1 LADADHW
8 NAFGGLT
15 LGVHELGHILFAP
28 FGEWLTVAGGSITQL
43 AAPIA
48 AGFVFWRQR
57 DWFGVA
63 VAGTWESYS
72 LANLSAY
79 IADARAQAL
88 PLVSVGS
95 SDEIIHDWNWLL
107 GHARLLEWDT
117 RLGRVATL
125 LGALVLLA
133 SVILG
138 VWACVRIANE
148 PAATLPSPRPDV

>member
-1 LADADHW
+1 M
-8 NAFGGLT
+8 
-15 LGVHELGHILFAP
+15 I
-28 FGEWLTVAGGSITQL
+28 AGGSITQL
-43 AAPIA
+43 AAPLA
-48 AGFVFWRQR
+48 AAFIFWRQR

-63 VAGTWESYS
+63 VTGTWESYA

-88 PLVSVGS
+88 PLVSVGN

-107 GHARLLEWDT
+107 GRANLLQWDV

-125 LGALVLLA
+125 LGALVLVA

-138 VWACVRIANE
+138 SWACMRMAQA
-148 PAATLPSPRPDV
+148 PAATVPSPRSDV